1 MYKKFNNKWKIRAGG
16 WTHKSHLLLLKRLLL
31 QLCARE
37 HENCNCKLY
46 ICSFGIHDICSV
58 VHRTNPHQTDAADIL
73 LYISRLIPFL
83 CLGQPVSKTNG
94 TAENQNWQKRKWGK
108 KKQQRTSKATT
119 KSHYKHTYRAQKQHW
134 MEVHIP
140 CVYAVSVN
148 FSIEQITIQRTEY
161 YFSACAF
168 RMCQQTQN
176 IFLALSFAL
185 STNIFARPNCCVSC
199 SFWVERFASLP
210 IVSLYLFEWHTFNI
224 EISAFSFGTFMKYG

>member
-1 MYKKFNNKWKIRAGG
+1 MQFRNTRYLFCGASNKSAPNGCRGYTTIHIAVDSLSMSRATSIENKWHS
-16 WTHKSHLLLLKRLLL
+16 WKSEL
-31 QLCARE
+31 
-37 HENCNCKLY
+37 
-46 ICSFGIHDICSV
+46 
-58 VHRTNPHQTDAADIL
+58 
-73 LYISRLIPFL
+73 
-83 CLGQPVSKTNG
+83 
-94 TAENQNWQKRKWGK
+94 AETKMRQ